1 MIVPE
6 PTRTTATSPDLDRAE
21 AIVFGDRARRRP
33 GMPPGPRSAELT
45 QREREILVMVAQGL
59 SNGDSARALELSIET
74 VKSHMRRVL
83 GKLGA
88 RNRCH
93 AVALAYEYGILNPGG
108 LKRIT
113 YESPALH
120 PSDTA

>member
-6 PTRTTATSPDLDRAE
+6 PGGTQAPPPDLREAE
-21 AIVFGDRARRRP
+21 AIVFGDRARRRA
-33 GMPPGPRSAELT
+33 GLPPGPRSAELT
-45 QREREILVMVAQGL
+45 QREREILVMVSQGL
-59 SNGDSARALELSIET
+59 SNGDSARALDLSIET

-93 AVALAYEYGILNPGG
+93 AVSLAYEYGILSPGG
-108 LKRIT
+108 LRRIT
-113 YESPALH
+113 YESAA
-120 PSDTA
+120 TADED

>member
-6 PTRTTATSPDLDRAE
+6 PAQSDGAPPDLRDAE

-45 QREREILVMVAQGL
+45 QREREILLMVSQGL
-59 SNGDSARALELSIET
+59 SNGDSARVLELSIET

-93 AVALAYEYGILNPGG
+93 AVALAYEYGILSPGG

-113 YESPALH
+113 YESPALRREEE
-120 PSDTA
+120 